1 MKKDIMIAIKVS
13 KDDKRMIEFLRA
25 EHNINIS
32 SFIRS
37 CIINK
42 YNELNK
48 IKEEGNN
55 GRGD

>member
-13 KDDKRMIEFLRA
+13 KDDKRMIEFLRT

-48 IKEEGNN
+48 IKEEG
-55 GRGD
+55 